1 MWLNFPRPECALGR
15 LINRLSQH
23 VVFFGLFVGY
33 NEYMAISA
41 LNAQDYQQNTAKE
54 AGQRSKTNLLFFFLV
69 LGLAIIE
76 DLVDLASHGLS
87 AVGMGLTATGLGAII
102 GIPVLAISWI
112 VSFLFGLFINF
123 IIAAYFF
130 STGQGV
136 SRRLAVQSIGFIIE
150 LVPFI
155 SMLPLTTATFVIA
168 HFIGKVPNPVVKV
181 AQLARVGR

>member
-1 MWLNFPRPECALGR
+1 
-15 LINRLSQH
+15 
-23 VVFFGLFVGY
+23 
-33 NEYMAISA
+33 MAISA
-41 LNAQDYQQNTAKE
+41 LNVQDYQQNTSKE
-54 AGQRSKTNLLFFFLV
+54 ADQKQKTNYLFFFLV

-102 GIPVLAISWI
+102 GVPVLVISWT
-112 VSFLFGLFINF
+112 VSFLFGIFINF

-130 STGQGV
+130 STGQGI

-150 LVPFI
+150 MVPFVG
-155 SMLPLTTATFVIA
+155 MLPLTTATFVTA
-168 HFIGKVPNPVVKV
+168 HFIGKVPNPVIKV